1 MKRFLALFFCILV
14 LLLLFTFFGGV
25 LLFDLNRN
33 VYAWTL
39 PTSLVISAA
48 AAAFWKMEDRIT
60 ALQKRVDELEAAQR
74 KPNENP

>member
-1 MKRFLALFFCILV
+1 MKRFLALFFSILV
-14 LLLLFTFFGGV
+14 LLLLFTFFGGF

-39 PTSLVISAA
+39 PTSFVVSAA

-60 ALQKRVDELEAAQR
+60 ALQKRVDELEAAQK